1 MALDNERTLT
11 LLQTLIKLGF
21 EINNISYNDGLVLG
35 YGDSEDDDVIVDIEP
50 EFIEYCVK
58 QVVQPQGE

>member
-58 QVVQPQGE
+58 QVVQPKGE

>member
-11 LLQTLIKLGF
+11 LLKTLIKLGF